1 MLSWA
6 VDVFVS
12 LGSHK
17 IPPFDGSRNRRN
29 KRECASYPRSHR
41 KSNACLPIL
50 CCLPIPHCFSR
61 QKKGQRGHANSLS
74 SCPPWWSTSAAAA
87 AAAAKSLQS
96 CQTLCDPIDGSPPGS
111 TIPGILQARTL
122 EQVAISFSDAWKWK
136 VKVKSLSYM
145 KLLKVIINANT
156 AYISTM
162 YSVNRHFTHTVLN
175 FPTITWGGFYT
186 YHYEEGNWSCYVFRV
201 MQQYKAKDPTQISM
215 GCLFSIDSSHKE
227 FSKKKKNY
235 PRWNQCFKYE
245 RHKNFPFGNLYFY
258 PQRRTYME
266 TGLAGEEVG
275 TTPASQRLLWA
286 FTFPWSSFIL
296 TPVATTKLSPHLL
309 GLGRQRG
316 WERNTFRLFLSAQ
329 GKHNLSPCF
338 SLDNWDRLT
347 YSR

>member
-227 FSKKKKNY
+227 FSKKKKITLDGISVLNTKDTRIFHLVICIFI
-235 PRWNQCFKYE
+235 PR
-245 RHKNFPFGNLYFY
+245 
-258 PQRRTYME
+258 
-266 TGLAGEEVG
+266 EEHTWKQVWQVKKLG
-275 TTPASQRLLWA
+275 QHQHPSACSE
-286 FTFPWSSFIL
+286 
-296 TPVATTKLSPHLL
+296 LSPFPGVLL
-309 GLGRQRG
+309 FWLP
-316 WERNTFRLFLSAQ
+316 LPPPS
-329 GKHNLSPCF
+329 
-338 SLDNWDRLT
+338 
-347 YSR
+347 